1 MLEVARIRP
10 TPPSLANPPEWLE
23 RLEGTE
29 QFRAQPTEHG
39 WRAMPEG
46 MTEDVEFPGGTWRV
60 VMLMP
65 ADLSIT
71 EGFVDPLVLLVAL
84 AHGAANIE
92 DKIHEVVAYC
102 RSQGKT
108 WTEIGQS
115 FGMSKQAAWERFS
128 GEE

>member
-1 MLEVARIRP
+1 MLEMARMRP
-10 TPPSLANPPEWLE
+10 TPPSLADPPEWLE
-23 RLEGTE
+23 QLHGIELV
-29 QFRAQPTEHG
+29 RAQPTEHG

-46 MTEDVEFPGGTWRV
+46 LTEDVELPGGTWHV
-60 VMLMP
+60 AMVMP

-71 EGFVDPLVLLVAL
+71 RGFVDPLVLLVTL
-84 AHGAANIE
+84 AHGAANVD
-92 DKIHEVVAYC
+92 DKIHEVVSYC

-108 WTEIGQS
+108 WTQIGRA

>member
-1 MLEVARIRP
+1 
-10 TPPSLANPPEWLE
+10 
-23 RLEGTE
+23 
-29 QFRAQPTEHG
+29 
-39 WRAMPEG
+39 
-46 MTEDVEFPGGTWRV
+46 
-60 VMLMP
+60 MLMP
-65 ADLSIT
+65 ADLSVT

-84 AHGAANIE
+84 ARGAANVE